1 MRVRLPVLILAGVLG
16 LVVLFS
22 FAGPRRLGDIILR
35 RPIVLLQQA
44 AARILGIFVRTATA
58 TPEAVQSPAAPSD
71 QPTADQPT
79 RVLKTAPASNPP
91 VQTGAPRRAP
101 GRQPEGEVA
110 ARSVSSPER
119 LRAENTGVTPRG
131 NQLLIPGQ
139 SAPGFELAN
148 DTVAGTP
155 SLPTGVEPPAPA
167 QPPVGLQP
175 PTDLQPP
182 SGIIPPGLQPLID
195 SLVPPGGIL
204 APGLLAGVLP
214 AGTVISPGGLAQLP
228 GGIQVQLPS
237 GTQPGQIQIGPVQV
251 GPAQSG
257 SIQIGPIQIGSGQPG
272 SGQPGSGQ
280 PGSGPVQGGPIQIGP
295 IQISPP

>member
-1 MRVRLPVLILAGVLG
+1 MRMRLPVLILVGVLG
-16 LVVLFS
+16 LGVLFS
-22 FAGPRRLGDIILR
+22 FSGPRRIGDIILR
-35 RPIVLLQQA
+35 SPIVLLQQA
-44 AARILGIFVRTATA
+44 VARLLGGFVRTAAA
-58 TPEAVQSPAAPSD
+58 TPEPDQSSPTLSD
-71 QPTADQPT
+71 QLTVDPQT
-79 RVLKTAPASNPP
+79 RVAKAANVSS
-91 VQTGAPRRAP
+91 GPRSAEPSRPAP

-119 LRAENTGVTPRG
+119 LRADNTVVTLRG
-131 NQLLIPGQ
+131 IQSPIRTQ

-148 DTVAGTP
+148 DSVAGSP
-155 SLPTGVEPPAPA
+155 SLPTGVEPPVAA
-167 QPPVGLQP
+167 QPPVNVQP

-182 SGIIPPGLQPLID
+182 SGIIPPGLQPLVD
-195 SLVPPGGIL
+195 SLVPPGGIPNL
-204 APGLLAGVLP
+204 GAVLAGVLP

-272 SGQPGSGQ
+272 SGQPGSG
-280 PGSGPVQGGPIQIGP
+280 PVQGGPIQIGP

>member
-1 MRVRLPVLILAGVLG
+1 MRMRLPVLILAGVLG

-44 AARILGIFVRTATA
+44 AARVLGIFVRTATA

-131 NQLLIPGQ
+131 TQSLILGQ

-148 DTVAGTP
+148 DGVAGSP
-155 SLPTGVEPPAPA
+155 SLPTGVEPPVAA
-167 QPPVGLQP
+167 QPPVNVQP

-182 SGIIPPGLQPLID
+182 SGIIPPGLQPLVD
-195 SLVPPGGIL
+195 SLVPPGG
-204 APGLLAGVLP
+204 APNLGAALAGVLP

-251 GPAQSG
+251 GPVQSG
-257 SIQIGPIQIGSGQPG
+257 SIQI
-272 SGQPGSGQ
+272 GSGQ

-295 IQISPP
+295 IQITPP